1 MLMRIFSPCRKLALF
16 IRGLTAFLICYYIA
30 TLMVRIFVCRRISAY
45 WNLDGNCIN
54 EDVLFTV
61 DVVNLITDATIL
73 VLPIILAWSLRLP
86 RTKKIKVAVVL
97 GAGGLAVI
105 SNIYRLYAL
114 LKGLGTPDIS
124 HYIMIQVYCGYVKC
138 LSSQ

>member
-1 MLMRIFSPCRKLALF
+1 MMLMRIFSPCRKLALF

-30 TLMVRIFVCRRISAY
+30 TLTVRILVCRPISAY

-54 EDVLFTV
+54 EDVWFTV
-61 DVVNLITDATIL
+61 DVVNLITDTTIL

-97 GAGGLAVI
+97 GAGGLAAV
-105 SNIYRLYAL
+105 SNIYRLL
-114 LKGLGTPDIS
+114 CS
-124 HYIMIQVYCGYVKC
+124 VKR
-138 LSSQ
+138 SGHT

>member
-1 MLMRIFSPCRKLALF
+1 MMLMRIFSPCRKLALF
-16 IRGLTAFLICYYIA
+16 IRGLTAFLICYFIA
-30 TLMVRIFVCRRISAY
+30 TLIVRIFVCRPISAY

-97 GAGGLAVI
+97 GAGGLAASIEHLPPVCTV
-105 SNIYRLYAL
+105 
-114 LKGLGTPDIS
+114 KGSGHT
-124 HYIMIQVYCGYVKC
+124 
-138 LSSQ
+138 